1 MVATLKTVKDNRRYL
16 LTKALP
22 YLFVLGLLVV
32 CFMSVFVFARSGSTQ
47 ANSGAKAGIEAVVK
61 IIMVLLSALGALF
74 IVLGVIK
81 FTIAHAQEDSP
92 SQQKAAMLI
101 ASGIALLIVGFV
113 VGRID
118 FASIINTSP
127 SYTYSGTFGE

>member
-1 MVATLKTVKDNRRYL
+1 MVATLKTVKDNRKYL

-22 YLFVLGLLVV
+22 YLFVLSLLVM
-32 CFMSVFVFARSGSTQ
+32 CFMSVYVFAATG
-47 ANSGAKAGIEAVVK
+47 SGAAASGTKAGIEAVVK

-113 VGRID
+113 VGKID
-118 FASIINTSP
+118 FANIINVSP
-127 SYTYSGTFGE
+127 SYSYSGTFGG